1 MSLGKNVRKL
11 REAKGWE
18 QKDLATASGVSN
30 GTISAIEV
38 RDSKRSAVAPA
49 LARALG
55 VTLEQLL
62 SDDMDAVPSLPLV
75 AATPAPSGGA
85 SCSGVTLD
93 EALEVVAQALS
104 QVPADKRQTLLGVLA
119 TYSSQPAQEA
129 NALAYLSSELAKTQP
144 RAGLLPSD
152 IATGKPPGG
161 GA

>member
-1 MSLGKNVRKL
+1 M
-11 REAKGWE
+11 
-18 QKDLATASGVSN
+18 ASTSPSN
-30 GTISAIEV
+30 AAAEPYLLIIDEINRGNIARIFGELITLIEP
-38 RDSKRSAVAPA
+38 SKRA
-49 LARALG
+49 
-55 VTLEQLL
+55 
-62 SDDMDAVPSLPLV
+62 
-75 AATPAPSGGA
+75 GA
-85 SCSGVTLD
+85 D